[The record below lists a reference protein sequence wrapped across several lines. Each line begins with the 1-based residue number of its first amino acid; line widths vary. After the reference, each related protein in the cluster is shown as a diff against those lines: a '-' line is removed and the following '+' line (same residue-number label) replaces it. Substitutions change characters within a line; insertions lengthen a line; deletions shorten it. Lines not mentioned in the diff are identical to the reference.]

1 MAPQEKEALLTLGN
15 SLAFAILVFP
25 LRMIFPEF
33 QCEVVFVALVAFIA
47 ILWIGRKLFGI
58 KRKALDERDMAI
70 RYLSGIIAAHVF
82 GIVIMVGTV
91 VLWMLHRL
99 AMSVPIMDMVLLA
112 YFGWLSMYL
121 TLSVTV
127 LILYRRGV

>member
-33 QCEVVFVALVAFIA
+33 QCEIVFITLVAFIA
-47 ILWIGRKLFGI
+47 ILWIGRKIIGI

-99 AMSVPIMDMVLLA
+99 SMSVPIMDMALLA